1 MTIIAPGRSLTPL
14 RREPVPYENA
24 LKILLATGTPGRE
37 RIAFNDRGGDEAL
50 HTKTRHG
57 ARRTRNGTHPRFV
70 KSRDIMED
78 QRLRI
83 FYLKKKIIFPFCT
96 LAVFL
101 RPSEESGDIKKGD
114 WIIALTVRSIFDLL
128 FHRKRIATLC
138 EVMDVATEN
147 SMVKFMLR
155 GIERVCIEK
164 IIKRKHALYTRIEQD
179 HVEHYD
185 PSIEDLRKKSQELIF
200 LLNVEESDKLI
211 KMLNY
216 IVDLNQMTDFISNY
230 FIMGFG
236 KRYRIYKE
244 TKLDKRSALLTG
256 TLTGLIHTMNLRGKK
271 KTA

>member
-1 MTIIAPGRSLTPL
+1 MTTIVSGRSLPPL
-14 RREPVPYENA
+14 RKETVPHKHA
-24 LKILLATGTPGRE
+24 LKILLAIGTPGRE

-50 HTKTRHG
+50 HLENRHG
-57 ARRTRNGTHPRFV
+57 ARRTRKGMHPRFV
-70 KSRDIMED
+70 KSSDTMEE

-128 FHRKRIATLC
+128 FHRKRVATLC
-138 EVMDVATEN
+138 EVMDVTTDN

-155 GIERVCIEK
+155 GIERVRIEK
-164 IIKRKHALYTRIEQD
+164 IIKRKHAIYTRIEQG

-244 TKLDKRSALLTG
+244 TQLDRRSALLTG
-256 TLTGLIHTMNLRGKK
+256 TLTRLIHTMNVRGKK